1 MIHNNKEEA
10 ELFIRRLA
18 DTYNYTLENY
28 KKKSITL
35 KEEVALV
42 TSYIEMMRARFGENV
57 ALHNNIPVEFL
68 NRSILPLSLQTLI
81 ENALKH
87 NVINGDHQLTITLE
101 ANEDIVRV
109 QNNKTISPSS
119 VISNNIGLANL
130 LKRYRLWDNQK
141 VSIYNHEHS
150 FAVTIPIS

>member
-1 MIHNNKEEA
+1 M
-10 ELFIRRLA
+10 
-18 DTYNYTLENY
+18 
-28 KKKSITL
+28 
-35 KEEVALV
+35 
-42 TSYIEMMRARFGENV
+42 
-57 ALHNNIPVEFL
+57 
-68 NRSILPLSLQTLI
+68 PLSLQTLI